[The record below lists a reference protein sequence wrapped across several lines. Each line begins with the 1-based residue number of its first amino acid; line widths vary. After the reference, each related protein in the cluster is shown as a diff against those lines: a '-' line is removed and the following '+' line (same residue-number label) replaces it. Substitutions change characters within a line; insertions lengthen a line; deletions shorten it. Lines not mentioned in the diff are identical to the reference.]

1 MLPLFLFAAASAD
14 SAVIEEIVVTA
25 LKRETTLRD
34 TPLAISAV
42 SGETL
47 VDRRIDNVSELLRT
61 TPGLAVLDQGA
72 GQRRLIVRGVQS
84 AGESQTGLYYDE
96 APVGA
101 GSPGTTNDAGQRMPE
116 IRLFDVERVEVLRGP
131 QGTLYGSGSMGGTV
145 RVLFNKPTD
154 EYAAQVHAGIE
165 TMEEG
170 DVGYQAD
177 AMVNVPL
184 GEQLAARA
192 VAYHRESGGYID
204 NLRLRI
210 DDINEEEASGG
221 RLLVR
226 YQPSD
231 TLTLDVAAHVQRE
244 DAAVSVWEHTVGDYQ
259 SRTATQ
265 LPIEDDFE
273 LFNLTLKWDL
283 GFATL
288 TGVGSV
294 FDRELLVTIDGTR
307 FIQGILP
314 QLPPPLR
321 PPFIESVLHQPQDIE
336 DRSYEL
342 RLGSNGDGPFAWT
355 FGGYYEERDAF
366 TSSQHVQADPAS
378 GLRVAPAVFLFHR
391 DIRDVLEQRALFGEV
406 AYDVTPA
413 LTLTLGGRYFD
424 YDKEVTGR
432 TLVPF
437 APFGFTTVTP
447 PITSTSDE
455 DGFVSKLNVA
465 YRFGESALLYAQA
478 NEGFRPGGV
487 NQVPG
492 LNQALAPFEADS
504 TWNYELGF
512 KSRWF
517 DERLGLDLAAFR
529 IDWDDMQVTG
539 ASRTNAAVRFIA
551 NAGAARIDG
560 IELEATALPLDGLE
574 ISLAGSYLDA
584 KLRENQVNADLTAPG
599 LKGDRIPNVP
609 EYSASLAV
617 EYGRALGAALQ
628 GSVRTDFSY
637 VGKTASEF
645 RPTSVFFE
653 RIDAYT
659 LTNLR
664 LRLSN
669 ADATWNVDL
678 YVDNVFDEVAIGRV
692 LSSPF
697 GFDLTLSAP
706 PRVIGMGFSV
716 KL

>member
-14 SAVIEEIVVTA
+14 SLVIEEIVVTA
-25 LKRETTLRD
+25 LKRETTLHD

-47 VDRRIDNVSELLRT
+47 LDRGIDTASDLLRT
-61 TPGLAVLDQGA
+61 TPGLSVLDQGA

-84 AGESQTGLYYDE
+84 AGEAQTGLYYDE

-145 RVLFNKPTD
+145 RVLFNKPTE
-154 EYAAQVHAGIE
+154 EYAAEVHGGIE

-177 AMVNVPL
+177 GMVNLPL

-192 VAYHRESGGYID
+192 VAYHRERGGYID
-204 NLRLRI
+204 NLRLGI
-210 DDINEEEASGG
+210 DDINEEEANGG
-221 RLLVR
+221 RLLLR
-226 YQPSD
+226 YRPSD
-231 TLTLDVAAHVQRE
+231 TLTLDLAAHLQRE
-244 DAAVSVWEHTVGDYQ
+244 DAAVSAWEHTVGDYQ

-265 LPIEDDFE
+265 LPVEDDFE
-273 LFNLTLKWDL
+273 LYNLTVKWDL

-288 TGVGSV
+288 TGIGSI
-294 FDRELLVTIDGTR
+294 FNRDLLVTIDGTR

-314 QLPPPLR
+314 QLPAPLR
-321 PPFIESVLHQPQDIE
+321 PPFVESVLHQPQDIE

-342 RLGSNGDGPFAWT
+342 RLGSNGNGPLAWT
-355 FGGYYEERDAF
+355 FGGYYEQRDAF
-366 TSSQHVQADPAS
+366 TSSQHVKADPVT
-378 GLRVAPAVFLFHR
+378 GLRAVPPAFIFHR
-391 DIRDVLEQRALFGEV
+391 DIRDVLEQRAVFGELSYQLTS
-406 AYDVTPA
+406 ALA
-413 LTLTLGGRYFD
+413 LTLGSRYFD
-424 YDKEVTGR
+424 YDKEVTGS

-437 APFGFTTVTP
+437 VPFGFATATP
-447 PITSTSDE
+447 PTTSKSDE
-455 DGFVSKLNVA
+455 NGFVSKLNVA
-465 YRFGESALLYAQA
+465 YRFGERTLVYAQA
-478 NEGFRPGGV
+478 NQGFRPGGV

-492 LNQALAPFEADS
+492 LNQALAPYEADS

-512 KSRWF
+512 KSRWL
-517 DERLGLDLAAFR
+517 DDRLDLRLAAFR

-539 ASRTNAAVRFIA
+539 VSRTNAAVRFIA

-560 IELEATALPLDGLE
+560 VELEATALPLPGLQV
-574 ISLAGSYLDA
+574 SLGGSWLDA
-584 KLRENQVNADLTAPG
+584 TLRENQVNADLTAPG

-617 EYGRALGAALQ
+617 EYGRPLGARLQ
-628 GSVRTDFSY
+628 GAVRTDVSY
-637 VGKTASEF
+637 VGETASEF

-664 LRLSN
+664 LRLGN
-669 ADATWNVDL
+669 AASTWTVDL
-678 YVDNVFDEVAIGRV
+678 YVNNLFDEVAIGRV

-706 PRVIGMGFSV
+706 PRTIGLGFGM
-716 KL
+716 KY

>member
-1 MLPLFLFAAASAD
+1 MLPLILIAAASAEP
-14 SAVIEEIVVTA
+14 SVIEEVVVTA
-25 LKRETTLRD
+25 LKRETTLQD
-34 TPLAISAV
+34 TPLAVSAV
-42 SGETL
+42 SGATL
-47 VDRRIDNVSELLRT
+47 ADRGIDNVSDLLRT

-72 GQRRLIVRGVQS
+72 GQRKLIVRGVQS

-154 EYAAQVHAGIE
+154 AYAAQVRAGIE
-165 TMEEG
+165 TVEDG

-177 AMVNVPL
+177 TMVNVPL
-184 GEQLAARA
+184 GDQLAARA
-192 VAYHRESGGYID
+192 VAYHRERGGYID
-204 NLRLRI
+204 NVRLGI
-210 DDINEEEASGG
+210 DDINEEEANGG

-226 YQPSD
+226 YTPSD
-231 TLTLDVAAHVQRE
+231 TLTLDLAAHIQRE
-244 DAAVSVWEHTVGDYQ
+244 DAAVSAWEHTVGDYQ

-273 LFNLTLKWDL
+273 LYNATLKWDL

-288 TGVGSV
+288 TGVASV
-294 FDRELLVTIDGTR
+294 FNRELLVTIDGTR

-342 RLGSNGDGPFAWT
+342 RLGSNSGGPLAWT
-355 FGGYYEERDAF
+355 FGAYYEERDTF
-366 TSSQHVQADPAS
+366 TSSQHRRADPVS
-378 GLRVAPAVFLFHR
+378 GLRVEPPVFVFHR
-391 DIRDVLEQRALFGEV
+391 DIRDVLEQRAAFGEV
-406 AYDVTPA
+406 SYDVTSA
-413 LTLTLGGRYFD
+413 LTLTLGGRYFE
-424 YDKEVTGR
+424 YDKEVAGR

-437 APFGFTTVTP
+437 IPFGFATATP
-447 PITSTSDE
+447 LTTSTSDE
-455 DGFVSKLNVA
+455 DGFVGKVTVA
-465 YRFGESALLYAQA
+465 YRYGEHAMLYAQA
-478 NEGFRPGGV
+478 NQGFRPGGV

-492 LNQALAPFEADS
+492 LNQALAPYDADS
-504 TWNYELGF
+504 TWNYELGW
-512 KSRWF
+512 KSRWL
-517 DERLGLDLAAFR
+517 DDRLDLNLAAFR

-560 IELEATALPLDGLE
+560 VELEATALPFDGLKV
-574 ISLAGSYLDA
+574 SLGGSWLDA
-584 KLRENQVNADLTAPG
+584 KLRENQVSADIVAPG

-617 EYGRALGAALQ
+617 EYGRPLGAALQ
-628 GSVRTDFSY
+628 GSVRTDVSY
-637 VGKTASEF
+637 VGETASEF

-664 LRLSN
+664 LRVGN
-669 ADATWNVDL
+669 ADETWNLDL
-678 YVDNVFDEVAIGRV
+678 YVNNVFDEVAIGRL

-697 GFDLTLSAP
+697 GFDLTLSSP
-706 PRVIGMGFSV
+706 PRTVGMGVAMKF
-716 KL
+716 

>member
-1 MLPLFLFAAASAD
+1 MLALILFAAASAD
-14 SAVIEEIVVTA
+14 PLVIEEVVVTA
-25 LKRETTLRD
+25 LKRETTLQD
-34 TPLAISAV
+34 TPLAMAAV

-47 VDRRIDNVSELLRT
+47 VDRAIDNVSDLLRT

-96 APVGA
+96 TPVGA

-116 IRLFDVERVEVLRGP
+116 IRLFDVERIEVLRGP

-145 RVLFNKPTD
+145 RVLFNKPTND
-154 EYAAQVHAGIE
+154 YAAQVRAGIE
-165 TMEEG
+165 TVEDG

-192 VAYHRESGGYID
+192 VAYHRERGGYID
-204 NLRLRI
+204 NQRLGVE
-210 DDINEEEASGG
+210 DINEEEASGG
-221 RLLVR
+221 RLLLR
-226 YQPSD
+226 YSPSD
-231 TLTLDVAAHVQRE
+231 TLTLDLAAHIQRE
-244 DAAVSVWEHTVGDYQ
+244 DSAVSAWEHTIGDYQ

-273 LFNLTLKWDL
+273 LYNLTLKWDL

-294 FDRELLVTIDGTR
+294 FNRDLLVTIDGTR
-307 FIQGILP
+307 FIQSILP

-321 PPFIESVLHQPQDIE
+321 PPFVESVLHQPQDIE

-342 RLGSNGDGPFAWT
+342 RLGSNGDGPLAWT
-355 FGGYYEERDAF
+355 FGAYYEERDAF
-366 TSSQHVQADPAS
+366 TSSQHVKADPIT
-378 GLRVAPAVFLFHR
+378 GLRVEPAVLVFHR
-391 DIRDVLEQRALFGEV
+391 DIRDVLEQRALFGELS
-406 AYDVTPA
+406 YDLTSA
-413 LTLTLGGRYFD
+413 LTLTLGGRYFE

-437 APFGFTTVTP
+437 IPFGFPTVTP
-447 PITSTSDE
+447 PTTSTADE
-455 DGFVSKLNVA
+455 DGFVSRINVA
-465 YRFGESALLYAQA
+465 YRLGERALMYAQA
-478 NEGFRPGGV
+478 SQGFRPGGV
-487 NQVPG
+487 NQVTG
-492 LNQALAPFEADS
+492 LNQALAPYESDS

-512 KSRWF
+512 RSRWL
-517 DERLGLDLAAFR
+517 DDRLDLNLAAFR
-529 IDWDDMQVTG
+529 VDWDDMQVTG

-560 IELEATALPLDGLE
+560 VELEATVLPLTGLQV
-574 ISLAGSYLDA
+574 SLGGSWLDA
-584 KLRENQVNADLTAPG
+584 KLRENQVNADLIAPG
-599 LKGDRIPNVP
+599 LEGDRIPNVP
-609 EYSASLAV
+609 EYSASLAL
-617 EYGRALGAALQ
+617 EYGRPLGATLQ
-628 GSVRTDFSY
+628 GSVRTDVNY
-637 VGKTASEF
+637 VGETASEF
-645 RPTSVFFE
+645 RPNSVFFE

-664 LRLSN
+664 LRVGD
-669 ADATWNVDL
+669 AGATWNVDL
-678 YVDNVFDEVAIGRV
+678 YVNNLFDEVAIGRV

-697 GFDLTLSAP
+697 GFDLTLSSP
-706 PRVIGMGFSV
+706 PRTIGMGFAMRW
-716 KL
+716 